1 MRSWRSGSLTGR
13 PSPGTSRERGGAD
26 AMTGLDDPDLVLRFW
41 KPYDCLTAF
50 TDRDGRQTL
59 ADHIDVP
66 NVYPAGRLDRDS
78 EGLLLLPATRRSGA
92 PHRCHDRSP
101 SHLSRA
107 RGGDPVRRR
116 ASSSRHRRRSQ
127 GRPPRSATAEFLA
140 TEPALPPRPVPIR
153 IRKSVPDSWIRL
165 TLTEGK
171 NRQVRRMTAA
181 VGHPT
186 LRLVRIAIG
195 SITLEG
201 LEPGQWDAI
210 TPEEKRDLRDGLT
223 GLRRAANRSGAG
235 RRPPGRR
242 SRR

>member
-1 MRSWRSGSLTGR
+1 
-13 PSPGTSRERGGAD
+13 
-26 AMTGLDDPDLVLRFW
+26 MTGLDDRDLVLRFW

-66 NVYPAGRLDRDS
+66 DVYPAGRLDRDS
-78 EGLLLLPATRRSGA
+78 EGLLLLPRDKTLRGDLTDATIGHPRTYLVQVEGIPSGDA
-92 PHRCHDRSP
+92 LH
-101 SHLSRA
+101 HLST
-107 RGGDPVRRR
+107 GVDLKD
-116 ASSSRHRRRSQ
+116 
-127 GRPPRSATAEFLA
+127 GRTRPATAEFLD
-140 TEPALPPRPVPIR
+140 TEPDLPPRPVPIR
-153 IRKSVPDSWIRL
+153 VRKSIPDSWIRL

-195 SITLEG
+195 PISLEG
-201 LEPGQWDAI
+201 LAPGEWDAI
-210 TPEEKRDLRDGLT
+210 TPEEKRELREGLK
-223 GLRRAANRSGAG
+223 GLRRAASRSGSG
-235 RRPPGRR
+235 RRPPRRR